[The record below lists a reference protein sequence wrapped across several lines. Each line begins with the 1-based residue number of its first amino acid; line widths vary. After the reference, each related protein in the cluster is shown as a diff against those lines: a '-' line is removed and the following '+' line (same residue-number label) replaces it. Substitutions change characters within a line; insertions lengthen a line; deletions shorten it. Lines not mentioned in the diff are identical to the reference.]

1 MRSYARIN
9 GEEIFEDTVVPPLAE
24 ETQLGEI
31 APNEGVLGL
40 RYVRPSGRWGG
51 EVSVRLVEAYRHGSE
66 DQFAPDAYQVVDLVG
81 FVSLADSLTFRLG
94 LLNLTDSKHFEW
106 WNVRGRPAND
116 PVVDRY
122 TSPGTSVVA
131 SLGYDW

>member
-1 MRSYARIN
+1 M
-9 GEEIFEDTVVPPLAE
+9 VPPLAE

-40 RYVRPSGRWGG
+40 RYVRPSGRWGS
-51 EVSVRLVEAYRHGSE
+51 ELSVRLVEAYQHGSE
-66 DQFAPDAYQVVDLVG
+66 QQFAPESYRVVDLVG
-81 FVSLADSLTFRLG
+81 FVSLAESLTFRLG
-94 LLNLTDSKHFEW
+94 LLNLTDSKYFEW

-116 PVVDRY
+116 PVLDRY

>member
-1 MRSYARIN
+1 M
-9 GEEIFEDTVVPPLAE
+9 P
-24 ETQLGEI
+24 
-31 APNEGVLGL
+31 
-40 RYVRPSGRWGG
+40 
-51 EVSVRLVEAYRHGSE
+51 
-66 DQFAPDAYQVVDLVG
+66 YQVVDLVG
-81 FVSLADSLTFRLG
+81 FVSLAESLTFRLG